1 MSWIRQIDEFEAEG
15 ELATAYARLI
25 AQRGRVSNI
34 LKVHSLRPAA
44 LDDHLA
50 LYMGLMFGQGG
61 LSRRE
66 RELVA
71 AAVSQAN
78 GCGYCA
84 AHHLEALARYE
95 RDAELLAQLAES
107 TELAP
112 LRARDRALVR
122 YAVKLTRT
130 PTQMQEQDVEA
141 LRDLGLEDADVLLLN
156 LVVAYFNFVNRIA
169 LGLGVAHS
177 SEEVQGYKV

>member
-1 MSWIRQIDEFEAEG
+1 MSWIRQIDEHEAEG
-15 ELATAYARLI
+15 DLAAAYARLI

-50 LYMGLMFGQGG
+50 LYMGLMFGPGG

-71 AAVSQAN
+71 VAVSQAN
-78 GCGYCA
+78 GCAYCA

-95 RDAELLAQLAES
+95 RDSQLLAQLAEAV
-107 TELAP
+107 ERAP
-112 LRARDRALVR
+112 LRQRDSALVR
-122 YAVKLTRT
+122 YAAKLTRA
-130 PTQMQEQDVEA
+130 PQEMQEEDVQS
-141 LRDLGLEDADVLLLN
+141 LRGVGLGDAEILLLN

-177 SEEVQGYKV
+177 AEEIQGYKV

>member
-1 MSWIRQIDEFEAEG
+1 MSWIRQIDEKEAEG
-15 ELATAYARLI
+15 ELAAAYARLI

-34 LKVHSLRPAA
+34 LKVHSLRPGA

-50 LYMGLMFGQGG
+50 LYMGLMFGPGG

-71 AAVSQAN
+71 VAVSQAN
-78 GCGYCA
+78 GCAYCA

-95 RDAELLAQLAES
+95 RDAKLLRQLSMSVEQ
-107 TELAP
+107 AP
-112 LRARDRALVR
+112 LGQRHYALVR
-122 YAVKLTRT
+122 YAAKLTRS
-130 PTQMQEQDVEA
+130 PNAMQEADVQA
-141 LRDLGLEDADVLLLN
+141 LRNAGLEDAEVLLLN

-177 SEEVQGYKV
+177 AEEAQGYKV